1 MDNEEMPK
9 LPEDIEKSFK
19 ESVEIA
25 SDLSEYAIDTLRGFT
40 KIVFKHH
47 KEKVPEDVYH
57 SYFIAFLQVL
67 LTEYVNM
74 VTKIKLKKLFESS

>member
-1 MDNEEMPK
+1 MPK